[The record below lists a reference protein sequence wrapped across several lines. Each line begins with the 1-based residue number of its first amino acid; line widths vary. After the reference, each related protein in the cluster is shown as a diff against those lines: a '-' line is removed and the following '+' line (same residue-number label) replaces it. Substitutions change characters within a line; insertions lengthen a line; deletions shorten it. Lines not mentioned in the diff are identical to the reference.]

1 MASFETIA
9 WRNDSLILLDQR
21 ALPVDE
27 TYVTCRDW
35 ESVALS
41 IETMVV
47 RGAPAIGITAAWGI
61 VLGARAL
68 ANELG
73 QPEALEPVFSR
84 LASTRPTAVNL
95 FWALERMRR
104 VVSANA
110 EPVAQLEALERE
122 ARAIHEEDQSMCS
135 AMGRHGASL
144 FAPGSRILTH
154 CNTGAL
160 ATGGDGTALAVIR
173 EVWRQGNLEMVYA
186 DETRPFLQGSRL
198 TAWELNRD
206 RIPTRVITDGMAP
219 WLMKKG
225 LIDGVIVGTDRVAA
239 NGDVAN
245 KIGTY
250 GLAIACRAHGIPFYV
265 AGPTS
270 TIDLKTVSGDLIEI
284 ERRPDREVTH
294 VGDVR
299 IVPIGV
305 EVENPAFDVTP
316 AELVTALVTEQGI
329 LRGPYNDGLRR
340 HVAEAT
346 SRD

>member
-9 WRNDSLILLDQR
+9 WRDGTVVLLDQR
-21 ALPVDE
+21 VLPVEE
-27 TYVTCRDW
+27 TYLTCTDW
-35 ESVALS
+35 QTVARS

-47 RGAPAIGITAAWGI
+47 RGAPAIGITAAWGV
-61 VLGARAL
+61 VLGARAIHGGHAGVNNL
-68 ANELG
+68 EAIF
-73 QPEALEPVFSR
+73 EAL
-84 LASTRPTAVNL
+84 AATRPTAVNL
-95 FWALERMRR
+95 FWALDRMKR
-104 VVSANA
+104 VVSRSSEADLLTNLECEA
-110 EPVAQLEALERE
+110 E
-122 ARAIHEEDQSMCS
+122 AIHAEDRAMCA
-135 AMGRHGASL
+135 AMGRHGATL
-144 FAPGSRILTH
+144 FATGSRILTH

-173 EVWRQGNLEMVYA
+173 EVWRQGNLVRVYA

-198 TAWELNRD
+198 TAWELHRD
-206 RIPTRVITDGMAP
+206 EIPTRVITDGMAP

-250 GLAIACRAHGIPFYV
+250 GLAIACKAHGIPFYV

-270 TIDLKTVSGDLIEI
+270 TIDLDTPSGESIEI

-299 IVPIGV
+299 IVPTGV

-316 AELVTALVTEQGI
+316 AELVSALITERGI
-329 LRGPYNDGLRR
+329 LRAPFAEGLQR
-340 HVAEAT
+340 HVKEANAGG
-346 SRD
+346 